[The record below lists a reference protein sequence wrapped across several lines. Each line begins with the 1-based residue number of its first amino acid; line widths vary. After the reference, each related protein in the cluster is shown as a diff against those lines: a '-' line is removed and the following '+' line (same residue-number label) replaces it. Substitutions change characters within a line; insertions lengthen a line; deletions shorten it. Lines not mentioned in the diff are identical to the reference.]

1 MGRKGGRLLINCEY
15 LKPVDLQ
22 EALKFASQFADR
34 ARFAAGC
41 TNILPDIH
49 TGKLRDCVLIDISDL
64 KELTGINRE
73 DDFISLGSAT
83 TVAELLNS
91 EIIRNE
97 APVLW
102 EAASR
107 FADPVVRNRAT
118 VGGNLAYGS
127 PASDMSVPLLVLDAT
142 VLVQSMEKGIREIP
156 LRNFFVGPGKTV
168 LSPSEV
174 ILRIKF
180 EPLSDFK
187 FYYTKFGKRNAMA
200 ISIASLAVGIKLG
213 KAIEEARIA
222 LGALAPIPLRALRT
236 EEFLTGKPVQT
247 EILEK
252 ASEILLSEINPIS
265 DIRGSKEYRLEL
277 TRALFLRAVNNIL
290 SLK

>member
-1 MGRKGGRLLINCEY
+1 
-15 LKPVDLQ
+15 
-22 EALKFASQFADR
+22 
-34 ARFAAGC
+34 
-41 TNILPDIH
+41 
-49 TGKLRDCVLIDISDL
+49 
-64 KELTGINRE
+64 
-73 DDFISLGSAT
+73 
-83 TVAELLNS
+83 
-91 EIIRNE
+91 
-97 APVLW
+97 
-102 EAASR
+102 
-107 FADPVVRNRAT
+107 
-118 VGGNLAYGS
+118 
-127 PASDMSVPLLVLDAT
+127 
-142 VLVQSMEKGIREIP
+142 
-156 LRNFFVGPGKTV
+156 
-168 LSPSEV
+168 
-174 ILRIKF
+174 
-180 EPLSDFK
+180 
-187 FYYTKFGKRNAMA
+187 MA